1 MPYIHWEADR
11 AQTLV
16 AKWIKKVKLDSE
28 KTSGARENNFWPS
41 EKIRIGPV
49 STIHVAKHPQMTTS
63 DVGEVTIETQDAGE
77 NYLELLR
84 RYLFKRRPVH
94 LRRTLDQYY
103 YSHLADTNFRDG
115 DQVVMRQLNEY
126 KKELKLKGNRD
137 YEKLKV
143 IQKQEQAIERS
154 SFFSRI
160 FQKAWRSRPMKL
172 EEVNSRLFDIEQTL
186 YRDRNSPVLMID
198 QLWLWVVDESLLH
211 IT

>member
-1 MPYIHWEADR
+1 MPYIHWEADQ

-16 AKWIKKVKLDSE
+16 AEWIKKVRLDSE

-41 EKIRIGPV
+41 EKIRIGPDP
-49 STIHVAKHPQMTTS
+49 TIHVAKHPQMTTS
-63 DVGEVTIETQDAGE
+63 DAGEVTIETQDAGE

-143 IQKQEQAIERS
+143 IQKQEQGIEQS

-172 EEVNSRLFDIEQTL
+172 EEVNSRLFEIEQTL
-186 YRDRNSPVLMID
+186 CRDRNSPILMID